1 MLDTWGK
8 CNNEMAQSEYVED
21 QECNRTEWNSG
32 EELRVEQEE
41 SSPKWRPRWSNE
53 KDGGNPQMQRLEINV

>member
-1 MLDTWGK
+1 
-8 CNNEMAQSEYVED
+8 MAQSEYVED
-21 QECNRTEWNSG
+21 QECNRTEWNPG

-53 KDGGNPQMQRLEINV
+53 KDGGNPQIQRLEINV